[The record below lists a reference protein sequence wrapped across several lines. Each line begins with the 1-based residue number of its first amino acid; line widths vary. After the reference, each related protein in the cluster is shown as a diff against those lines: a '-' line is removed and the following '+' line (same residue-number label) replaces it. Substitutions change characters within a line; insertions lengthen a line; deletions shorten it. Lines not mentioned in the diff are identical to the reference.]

1 MVFGDCL
8 LLLSLNARSCLHK
21 IYLGELSVQGSPNSV
36 ITPPPSHREAAWRA
50 RKGYTLAVE
59 YNMHATWKGWGE
71 QYVYTNPWDKG
82 PGQEALSKG
91 GVHLPPGREGSSEAI
106 GEGGICLGEVQLPL
120 LLLSSQPE
128 LEGC

>member
-8 LLLSLNARSCLHK
+8 LLLSLNAHSCLHK

-36 ITPPPSHREAAWRA
+36 ITPPPSQGGSVEGAE
-50 RKGYTLAVE
+50 GYTLAVE

-91 GVHLPPGREGSSEAI
+91 VHLPPGREGSCEAI
-106 GEGGICLGEVQLPL
+106 GEGGICPGEVQLPL
-120 LLLSSQPE
+120 LLLSSQPK